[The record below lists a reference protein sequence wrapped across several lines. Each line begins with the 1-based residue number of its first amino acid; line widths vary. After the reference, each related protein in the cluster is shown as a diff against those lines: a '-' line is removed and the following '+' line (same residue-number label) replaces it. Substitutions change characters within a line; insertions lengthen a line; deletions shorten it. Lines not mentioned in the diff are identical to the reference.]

1 MVSHMTYQF
10 YTELYKNHWVG
21 NTLACDCVQVVY
33 KHIKYK
39 YKIIKNVG

>member
-1 MVSHMTYQF
+1 MLIIWYPIWLTKFIQNYIKIIG
-10 YTELYKNHWVG
+10 L
-21 NTLACDCVQVVY
+21 CDCVQVVY